1 MSAAECTAK
10 LGCCYAPAPVSRGD
24 APLRLP
30 DCFKPNGGASTYAAA
45 AGATTATLPAKGQL
59 TSTASAAPTL
69 GPDVSPLDFEV
80 ALLAPD
86 VARVSLSA
94 PGRWRLPASVL
105 PGAAGVAAA
114 AKGDGRPPLL
124 DVAVEGSP
132 FGVVVR
138 RANTSS
144 ASSSSA
150 SSAPP
155 LLDTR
160 PHRLVFKDH
169 YIELTTSLPATSSV
183 YGLGERTAST
193 PTLPLRRDGV
203 PLALWARDSAAADAD
218 VNTYASWPA
227 AWVVGE
233 DGGASAI
240 VLLTSNGLDVVLTRD
255 ALTFRVTGGVVD
267 LLVLAGP
274 TPADVARQLAAVTG
288 RPTLQPLWAFG
299 LMNSKY
305 GYASA
310 AQTERVLDSYEA
322 AGVPLEAWVS
332 DSQYMKD
339 DAAFTWSDDFDRA
352 AMASFVRRLHAS
364 GRRWV
369 PILDPVIRAT
379 RGYAPYDDGLA
390 GGVFVTDVRGDPYV
404 GQMWPGATVWPD
416 FLDNA
421 ASDAWWGRLI
431 DGLGRAV
438 GGVDGEEGGRERGV

>member
-1 MSAAECTAK
+1 
-10 LGCCYAPAPVSRGD
+10 
-24 APLRLP
+24 
-30 DCFKPNGGASTYAAA
+30 
-45 AGATTATLPAKGQL
+45 
-59 TSTASAAPTL
+59 
-69 GPDVSPLDFEV
+69 VSPLDFEV

-132 FGVVVR
+132 FGVMVR

-144 ASSSSA
+144 SSASSA

-193 PTLPLRRDGV
+193 ATLPLRRDGV

-288 RPTLQPLWAFG
+288 PPTLQPLWAFG

-369 PILDPVIRAT
+369 PILVPVIGAT
-379 RGYAPYDDGLA
+379 RGFAPYVDGLA

-421 ASDAWWGRLI
+421 APAAWWGRLI

-438 GGVDGEEGGRERGV
+438 GGVDGEEGEERGVCFDIEGRGFV